1 VDLGVRLPGFQAR
14 PVQPGDHGQGAP
26 PLTFNVE
33 ALHIFC
39 RISNKTVSI
48 LGVTEVMCMKAA
60 YTQQVNTNTSSH
72 TVYTDILKI

>member
-1 VDLGVRLPGFQAR
+1 APTLSVQGVLRKDVDLGVRLPGFQAR

-39 RISNKTVSI
+39 RISNKTRRSR
-48 LGVTEVMCMKAA
+48 L
-60 YTQQVNTNTSSH
+60 
-72 TVYTDILKI
+72 